1 MNKKNKIK
9 SISLLLSAAVLS
21 FTGCS
26 PNTAAPNPTNAS
38 ESATAVEA
46 ASADSSATD
55 QTDMPATYKDVVFA
69 TVNNDNG
76 DKRELKMNIFKPQGA
91 SKPAPVLVYI
101 HGGGWA
107 MGDYQGDDA
116 PKDDSKKPAGQMAGD
131 NVSSYKLFKGILNN
145 GIVFVSIDYRLNS
158 EAALPA
164 QIYDVKGAIRYLRAH
179 AEEYGLD
186 PEKIAVCGTSAGA
199 HLAVELA
206 TTGDIKELEGDV
218 GGNLD
223 YSSKVIACVDFYG
236 PTDLLTMSTEMDPS
250 LQSHEEAVEVH
261 DSTNANESKL
271 LGFAQEGQGVGVL
284 REIRDKNDTSSPY
297 WDKVKLAE
305 LSSPINNVTS
315 DAPPMFV
322 AHGGRDT
329 LVPIQQSLRLREAL
343 NKAGVEN
350 IFMSNSEGPHGYQ
363 GEDVSNAAITWVTKK
378 LMDK

>member
-1 MNKKNKIK
+1 MNRKIK
-9 SISLLLSAAVLS
+9 MISLSLLLAATIVLP

-26 PNTAAPNPTNAS
+26 QKTN
-38 ESATAVEA
+38 
-46 ASADSSATD
+46 DSTSTNSSTTD
-55 QTDMPATYKDVVFA
+55 QTNMPPTYKDVVFA

-76 DKRELKMNIFKPQGA
+76 DKRDLKMNIFKPQDKTEA
-91 SKPAPVLVYI
+91 TPVLVYI

-116 PKDDSKKPAGQMAGD
+116 PKDLNASNDSLKNQTDRPTGQMAGD
-131 NVSSYKLFKGILNN
+131 NASSYKIFKSILNN
-145 GIVFVSIDYRLNS
+145 GIAFVSIDYRLNS
-158 EAALPA
+158 EAVFPA

-186 PEKIAVCGTSAGA
+186 PDKIAVCGTSAGA
-199 HLAVELA
+199 HLAAELA
-206 TTGDIKELEGDV
+206 TTGDVDELEGDV

-250 LQSHEEAVEVH
+250 LQSHEDAVATH
-261 DSTNANESKL
+261 DSIDANESKL
-271 LGFAQEGQGVGVL
+271 LGFAEEGQGVGVL
-284 REIRDKNDTSSPY
+284 REIRDKNDISSPY

-305 LSSPINNVTS
+305 LASPINNVTS
-315 DAPPMFV
+315 DDPPMFM
-322 AHGGRDT
+322 AHGGQDT

-350 IFMSNSEGPHGYQ
+350 TFMSNSEAPHGYQ
-363 GEDVSNAAITWVTKK
+363 GEDVNNAAITWVTNK
-378 LMDK
+378 LLSK